1 MNLLNYILSHPG
13 EVLQLTGEHLY
24 LVLVSTIVA
33 AALGVPAGI
42 FLTRRPKWSRWVLGA
57 ANVVQTIPSL
67 ALFGFLIPLPFFG
80 GIGERTAIVALILY
94 ALLPIILNTHTGIV
108 GVDPAIREAG
118 RGMGMTDWQL
128 LTQVELPLAMGVI
141 MAGLRVAT
149 VISVGVATIAAAIGA
164 GGLGTYIFRGVSMV
178 DNQLIL
184 AGAIPAAILALL
196 ADFLLGLAERWL
208 SPKGLRTR

>member
-108 GVDPAIREAG
+108 RVDPAIREAG

-128 LTQVELPLAMGVI
+128 LIQVELPLEMGVI

>member
-67 ALFGFLIPLPFFG
+67 ALFGFLIPPPSFP
-80 GIGERTAIVALILY
+80 GIGARTATVALIPS
-94 ALLPIILNTHTGIV
+94 ALLPIIANPDT
-108 GVDPAIREAG
+108 
-118 RGMGMTDWQL
+118 
-128 LTQVELPLAMGVI
+128 
-141 MAGLRVAT
+141 
-149 VISVGVATIAAAIGA
+149 
-164 GGLGTYIFRGVSMV
+164 
-178 DNQLIL
+178 
-184 AGAIPAAILALL
+184 
-196 ADFLLGLAERWL
+196 
-208 SPKGLRTR
+208 RTW